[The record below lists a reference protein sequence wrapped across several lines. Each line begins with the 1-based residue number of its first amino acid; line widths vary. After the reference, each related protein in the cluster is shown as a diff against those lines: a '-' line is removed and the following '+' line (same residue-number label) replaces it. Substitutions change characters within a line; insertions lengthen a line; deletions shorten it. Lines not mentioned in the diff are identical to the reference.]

1 MSEPEKRSLVAKKL
15 KSLLILI
22 LGIGLAYWFA
32 RGIDWVT
39 VGAYWRQANI
49 PLLLLGALF
58 INLTMLVRAVRWVT
72 FLQPITRANL
82 WDALAATVIGFG
94 CIFVVGRAGDVV
106 RPLLLSLR
114 TRIKASATIATIL
127 IERIYDMT
135 AVAVMFA
142 VNLLLLEL
150 PGSKV
155 DDLQKMRTVG
165 FLMLVGLGVG
175 LGSLVVLRLR
185 AQWLI
190 GVLEKVLRWLPQR
203 LLDFVLGL
211 LAHLADGLSVLLNLR
226 ELLKTIGQTAVVWGL
241 IALAY
246 WFVVRAFGMNFSLSQ
261 AVFVLGAGLVGSLI
275 PTPGGS
281 AGAFHAAAQK
291 GLIFLD
297 VEPNLAAAAAIAIHI
312 VSFGSPFL
320 FAVFYL
326 MRTDISLH
334 QLRTMMTGAESE
346 PHPHSEPLA
355 GHPTTGVEP

>member
-1 MSEPEKRSLVAKKL
+1 MSEQEKRSIVAKKL
-15 KSLLILI
+15 KSLIVLA
-22 LGIGLAYWFA
+22 LGLGLAYWFA
-32 RGIDWVT
+32 RGIDWAT
-39 VGAYWRQANI
+39 VGTHWRQASI

-72 FLQPITRANL
+72 FLQPITRTNL

-150 PGSKV
+150 PGSKAA
-155 DDLQKMRTVG
+155 DLQKMRSFG
-165 FLMLVGLGVG
+165 LLMLVGLGIGIG
-175 LGSLVVLRLR
+175 LLVLLRLR

-190 GVLEKVLRWLPQR
+190 GLLRKWLRWLPQR

-211 LAHLADGLSVLLNLR
+211 LAHLAEGLSVLLNRR

-246 WFVVRAFGMNFSLSQ
+246 WFVVRAFGMSLSLSQ

-320 FAVFYL
+320 LAVFYL
-326 MRTDISLH
+326 MRTDISLP
-334 QLRTMMTGAESE
+334 QLRAMMSGEESE
-346 PHPHSEPLA
+346 TKSHSEPLA
-355 GHPTTGVEP
+355 GHPTTGVE

>member
-1 MSEPEKRSLVAKKL
+1 MSEQEKRSTVAKKL
-15 KSLLILI
+15 KSLLVLA
-22 LGIGLAYWFA
+22 LGLGLAYWFA

-39 VGAYWRQANI
+39 VGTYWRQASI

-150 PGSKV
+150 PGSK
-155 DDLQKMRTVG
+155 DADLQKMRSLG
-165 FLMLVGLGVG
+165 LLMLVGLGVG
-175 LGSLVVLRLR
+175 IGLLVLLRLR

-190 GVLEKVLRWLPQR
+190 GLLRRWFHWLPQR
-203 LLDFVLGL
+203 LLDFVVGL
-211 LAHLADGLSVLLNLR
+211 LAHLAEGLSVLMNRR

-246 WFVVRAFGMNFSLSQ
+246 WFVVRAFGMSLSLSQ
-261 AVFVLGAGLVGSLI
+261 AIFVLGAGLVGSLI

-297 VEPNLAAAAAIAIHI
+297 VETNLAAAAAIAIHI

-320 FAVFYL
+320 FAVFYM

-334 QLRTMMTGAESE
+334 QLRGMMSGEESK
-346 PHPHSEPLA
+346 PDQHSESLA
-355 GHPTTGVEP
+355 GHPTTGVE